1 MAGVQPLRVPVK
13 VSVRPANEGAF
24 ACGCM
29 VWLVVLLT
37 IGVLAAAFLRLI
49 GVFH

>member
-1 MAGVQPLRVPVK
+1 MVAAPGRDVQVT
-13 VSVRPANEGAF
+13 
-24 ACGCM
+24 CGCL